1 MFTSYLALVSSLVAG
16 TFAAARTS
24 APSGAI
30 VVSKSGG
37 DFSSLQAAVDSVS
50 SSDAVIFVQPG
61 TYEEQVL
68 IPDSVGAL
76 TIYGYT
82 EDDQDYSKNE
92 VTITHSLGADEAGN
106 NDSSGT
112 LRAKNN
118 GLKVYNLNIANSR
131 GKGVQAI
138 ALSAYG
144 SEQGYYGCQFTG
156 YQDTVLSN
164 EGNHYFH
171 GSYIEGA
178 TDFIFGQR
186 AIAWFESC
194 TIGISGKG
202 YITASGRDSEDNGAW
217 YVINKSKV
225 QALSGVEDGATF
237 LGRPWREYARVVFQ
251 NSELGAVVNSAG
263 WSAWGDNP
271 TGNVYYGEFGNTGA
285 GASGDRVSFSQQ
297 LSSEVAIGDI
307 LGSTSWIDSAYVSG
321 TGSSDDSGE
330 AVETESPS
338 AAAPTT
344 AVETADPVAAE
355 PTSVDAVNPEPTSV
369 ETVDPI
375 ATSVEAVNPVPTSAD
390 IFNPAPAQPTFPDFF
405 PVVEDTQTSVAVAP
419 TSKNGCAARRR
430 TSSQLPVA
438 DTTLQT
444 IIRPSSA
451 PVEASGPAVDTEAEV
466 SAPAAVIG
474 TDVEVPVSDAATS
487 EPVASASSAPA
498 ASAVPETTADDCSGT
513 PDGFASL
520 NGGTTGGK
528 GGEVVIV
535 ETQEDLEKYAGEE
548 GKFVIKV
555 KGTITITPKG
565 KEVEVKSDKTIVGVG
580 ADAEINEGGFI
591 LKSQRNV
598 IIRNLKIGNTYVEGD
613 EEGKTQDFDG
623 IQMDTC
629 ENIWIDH
636 VHLERGG
643 DGLIDSRKDTTFLTV
658 SWTILRNHN
667 KAFGIGWTDNVIAE
681 MTIHHNYF
689 DQTTQRNPSTDNVK
703 HAHLY
708 NNYLVG
714 QTSYGHYARGA
725 TEMRLENC
733 YFEDVNNPI
742 TADDTAKLGESGSVF
757 KNTSGK
763 TAKSTGDVFD
773 PTDFYEYSL
782 DEAEDVPAIVSEG
795 AGRQASICS
804 A

>member
-1 MFTSYLALVSSLVAG
+1 MLSYFVLVSSLVAG
-16 TFAAARTS
+16 AFAAARTE

-30 VVSKSGG
+30 VVGEGG
-37 DFSSLQAAVDSVS
+37 DFTTIQQAVDSIS
-50 SSDAVIFVQPG
+50 SPDSVIFIQPG

-82 EDDQDYSKNE
+82 EDDQDYSKNQ
-92 VTITHSLGADEAGN
+92 VILTHNLGADEAGN

-112 LRAKNN
+112 LRAKNT
-118 GLKVYNLNIANSR
+118 GLKVYNVNVVNSR

-144 SEQGYYGCQFTG
+144 DQQGYYGCQFSG

-164 EGNHYFH
+164 EGHHYFH

-178 TDFIFGQR
+178 TDFIFGQE

-194 TIGISGKG
+194 TIGIVGKG
-202 YITASGRDSEDNGAW
+202 YITASGRDSEDNPSW
-217 YVINKSKV
+217 YVINKST
-225 QALSGVEDGATF
+225 VEAAGAGDGETY

-251 NSELGAVVNSAG
+251 NSNLGAVVNSAG
-263 WSAWGDNP
+263 WSQWGDNP
-271 TGNVYYGEFGNTGA
+271 TGNVYYGEFGNTGD
-285 GASGDRVSFSQQ
+285 GASGDRASFSQQ
-297 LSSEVAIGDI
+297 LSSAVAIGDV
-307 LGSTSWIDSAYVSG
+307 LGSTSWIDSDYTSG
-321 TGSSDDSGE
+321 TGSSEQPSSDESSP
-330 AVETESPS
+330 ETEQP
-338 AAAPTT
+338 ATAAPTSAAQT
-344 AVETADPVAAE
+344 AEPVEEQTSQAQAAPSSAAENADP
-355 PTSVDAVNPEPTSV
+355 S
-369 ETVDPI
+369 
-375 ATSVEAVNPVPTSAD
+375 
-390 IFNPAPAQPTFPDFF
+390 PAQPTVPSDNVFNPGAQPTFNWGGWFPQQEVK
-405 PVVEDTQTSVAVAP
+405 P
-419 TSKNGCAARRR
+419 
-430 TSSQLPVA
+430 
-438 DTTLQT
+438 TTLQT
-444 IIRPSSA
+444 VVRESEAAEVNTPVADINTPVAEVPTEAADVATSAASA
-451 PVEASGPAVDTEAEV
+451 P
-466 SAPAAVIG
+466 
-474 TDVEVPVSDAATS
+474 
-487 EPVASASSAPA
+487 
-498 ASAVPETTADDCSGT
+498 ASAVPETSADDDCSGT

-520 NGGTTGGK
+520 NGGTTGGS
-528 GGEVVIV
+528 GGEVVV
-535 ETQEDLEKYAGEE
+535 VSTQEDLEKYAGEE
-548 GKFVIKV
+548 GKYVIKV

-565 KEVEVKSDKTIVGVG
+565 KEVEVTSDKTIVGIG

-598 IIRNLKIGNTYVEGD
+598 IFRNLKIGNTYVEGD

-636 VHLERGG
+636 VHLEHGG

-667 KAFGIGWTDNVIAE
+667 KAFGIGWTDNVVTE

-689 DQTTQRNPSTDNVK
+689 DQTTQRNPSVDNVK

-714 QTSYGHYARGA
+714 QTSYGHYARGS

-733 YFEDVNNPI
+733 YFEDVKNPI
-742 TADDTAKLGESGSVF
+742 QADDTAKLSESGSVF
-757 KNTSGK
+757 KDTSGD

-773 PTDFYEYSL
+773 PSEFYEYTL
-782 DEAEDVPAIVSEG
+782 DAAEDVPSIVAEG
-795 AGRQASICS
+795 AGRQASIC
-804 A
+804 AA

>member
-1 MFTSYLALVSSLVAG
+1 MFTSPLLLVSSLVAG
-16 TFAAARTS
+16 AFAAARTE

-30 VVSKSGG
+30 VVGEGG
-37 DFSSLQAAVDSVS
+37 DFSSIQEAVNSA
-50 SSDAVIFVQPG
+50 SSDSVIFVKPG

-82 EDDQDYSKNE
+82 EDDQDYSKNQ
-92 VTITHSLGADEAGN
+92 VTLTHSLGADEAGN

-112 LRAKNN
+112 LRAKNS
-118 GLKVYNLNIANSR
+118 GLKVYNINVANSR

-144 SEQGYYGCQFTG
+144 DEQGYYGCQFTG
-156 YQDTVLSN
+156 YQDTILTN
-164 EGNHYFH
+164 EGKHYFH

-178 TDFIFGQR
+178 TDFIFGQESV
-186 AIAWFESC
+186 AWFEQC
-194 TIGISGKG
+194 DIGIVGKG
-202 YITASGRDSEDNGAW
+202 YITASGRDSAENPSY
-217 YVINKSKV
+217 YVINKSVVK
-225 QALSGVEDGATF
+225 AAGAGDGETY

-251 NSELGAVVNSAG
+251 NTELGSVVNSAG

-271 TGNVYYGEFGNTGA
+271 TGNVEYGEFGNTGA
-285 GASGDRVSFSQQ
+285 GAEGDRVSFSKQ
-297 LSSEVAIGDI
+297 LSAAVSIDEI
-307 LGSTSWIDSAYVSG
+307 LGSTSWIDSSYVSG
-321 TGSSDDSGE
+321 TGSSEQPSSDDSSS
-330 AVETESPS
+330 ETEEP
-338 AAAPTT
+338 ATAAPTT
-344 AVETADPVAAE
+344 AAEVVEPVADE
-355 PTSVDAVNPEPTSV
+355 QTSA
-369 ETVDPI
+369 
-375 ATSVEAVNPVPTSAD
+375 AAAVPTSAD
-390 IFNPAPAQPTFPDFF
+390 EVVDPVPVEATSAQEVSEPAVTQPAENNNGGNNWWNGAQPTWNWGGFPQMDRQN
-405 PVVEDTQTSVAVAP
+405 P
-419 TSKNGCAARRR
+419 
-430 TSSQLPVA
+430 
-438 DTTLQT
+438 TTLQT
-444 IIRPSSA
+444 LVRQTETAEVNTAEPEEVNTA
-451 PVEASGPAVDTEAEV
+451 EAEV
-466 SAPAAVIG
+466 STPVSEAP
-474 TDVEVPVSDAATS
+474 VEVPTEAEEVE
-487 EPVASASSAPA
+487 EPVASAPVAS
-498 ASAVPETTADDCSGT
+498 ASAVPASSDDDCSGT

-535 ETQEDLEKYAGEE
+535 STQEDLEKYAGSE
-548 GKFVIKV
+548 GKYVIKV

-565 KEVEVKSDKTIVGVG
+565 KEVEVKSDKTIVGIG

-591 LKSQRNV
+591 VKSQRN
-598 IIRNLKIGNTYVEGD
+598 IIFRNLKIGNTYVEGD

-636 VHLERGG
+636 VHLEKGG

-667 KAFGIGWTDNVIAE
+667 KAFGIGWTDNVVTE

-689 DQTTQRNPSTDNVK
+689 DETTQRNPSVDNVK

-714 QTSYGHYARGA
+714 QTSYGHYARGS

-733 YFEDVNNPI
+733 YFENVKNPI
-742 TADDTAKLGESGSVF
+742 TADDTAKLNESGSVF
-757 KNTSGK
+757 KGTSGT
-763 TAKSTGDVFD
+763 TAENTGDVFD
-773 PTDFYEYSL
+773 PKEFYEYTA
-782 DEAEDVPAIVSEG
+782 DAAEDVPSIVGEG
-795 AGRQASICS
+795 AGRQASICP